1 MGIFETFDACQV
13 KTIPTRKRFV
23 KILEAPARHGF
34 SVRLND
40 PDDGI
45 FPGYNFGALIFSFF
59 PPETR

>member
-45 FPGYNFGALIFSFF
+45 FPGYNFGA
-59 PPETR
+59 